1 MDNPAKKTAV
11 TVDETKIEE
20 KLEKQMPLRVNRKY
34 EDTLF
39 TSLFKEK
46 DYAALLYNSLF
57 PQENIREEDIKVLE
71 MKKVFT
77 VDIYND
83 VCLLAKNK
91 MLLLTEHQST
101 LNYNM
106 PLRVF
111 LYIAEEYKRIV
122 FGGGD
127 SRWIYQTALR
137 KIPFPEVYVVYT
149 GKSESPPEMRLSDAF
164 DTAGFAIGP
173 KECPLELVVKVI
185 GRGNAKGVLSEFI
198 SFSDEVREL
207 TKKYGDRQKAII
219 EVVNKYKC
227 PVYLLS
233 RFMKERGDVV
243 DLINESITFEDILE
257 LRREEGR
264 KEGREEGRAEG
275 IIKSGR
281 RHLFSDTVIISDI
294 MEEIGCDLEHA
305 KNFLK
310 EYDRVNALKV

>member
-1 MDNPAKKTAV
+1 MGDVILDNPAKKTAV
-11 TVDETKIEE
+11 SVDETKIEE

-57 PQENIREEDIKVLE
+57 PQENIR
-71 MKKVFT
+71 
-77 VDIYND
+77 
-83 VCLLAKNK
+83 
-91 MLLLTEHQST
+91 
-101 LNYNM
+101 
-106 PLRVF
+106 
-111 LYIAEEYKRIV
+111 EEYKRIV

-164 DTAGFAIGP
+164 DTAGFAMGP
-173 KECPLELVVKVI
+173 EECPLELVVKVI

-227 PVYLLS
+227 PVYLIS

-257 LRREEGR
+257 LR
-264 KEGREEGRAEG
+264 REEGRAEG

-310 EYDRVNALKV
+310 EYDRVNVLKV